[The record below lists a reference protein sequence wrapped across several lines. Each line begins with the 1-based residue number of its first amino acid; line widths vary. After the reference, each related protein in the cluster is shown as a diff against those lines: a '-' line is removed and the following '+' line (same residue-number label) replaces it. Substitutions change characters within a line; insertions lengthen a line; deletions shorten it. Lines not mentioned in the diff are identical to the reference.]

1 MNRILQLATVVA
13 ILASGAWMD
22 RGNPGR
28 SGTFPDN
35 VSPKFYDTPRFARKL
50 LPIEGNDQVTVDVS
64 PAVAN
69 GTMVI
74 VSKEGR
80 IYALSTAD
88 LSMKWSNDLKVV
100 GTSASFVA
108 SPAIDEGKIYVPYYW
123 ISPEPSSTSKPIA
136 GICCYNLE
144 DGKLDWRT
152 GDSKSLIESTP
163 LIDGNKIVYGSSDR
177 HVYAID
183 KTSKGAPF
191 EGWSPIEL
199 TGQVKAGVAKLDDGR
214 YVVACQGQPHTDSE
228 YTKNLYCLNPNDGSI
243 SWGPLQTKGSI
254 DYTPA
259 TSGDYIF
266 VTSYGYIIGSNTDA
280 TGTLY
285 CFDRDR
291 NPNEMWNF
299 PFKGRMTGSPVT
311 NGKYVVAAD
320 TAQEMRVFA
329 LDGDNFSLQA
339 EYVTDNIVMNS
350 PVIID
355 HYVYVGTRSGSLSIY
370 DLDAKK
376 VVGHDNETGIVQ
388 NLNVGGNEAYLMGS
402 PIIWNDALFAVNN
415 IGHVFKFEMKPNIS
429 VTFEKTEQTVKKGEQ
444 FRFRAVVKNEREQ
457 KLQKSVKI
465 SLRTDADWL
474 SADTDTTVSILDA
487 GQQAII
493 EFSGTAEKA
502 TYDHLIAKV
511 IVSSDNPEITY
522 EPVNLILFVTE
533 KNLQVTYIG
542 GSSTI
547 WDDELLRTLMVTNT
561 GNTQILFDVITDI
574 GVNMVSSGRS
584 ILLNPDASVELKFE
598 IDPKACGFDK
608 PVELKFSFR
617 SDGEDLANYI
627 LKCTLKRSM
636 KIIKLAIGKAK
647 ATVDDTE
654 INVDPPP
661 FISKNITM
669 VPLRFVSDGLG
680 LKIEWVA
687 DIKTIIVDLGNESYL
702 RLLINSSKAYVDM
715 PDGSI
720 KEVPLASPPQIVKGR
735 TFVPLR
741 IISEM
746 FSCDVVWDAKTKG
759 ITITK
764 RLKP

>member
-1 MNRILQLATVVA
+1 MNRILLLAT
-13 ILASGAWMD
+13 ILTTMTAGAWVD

-28 SGTFPDN
+28 SGSFADN
-35 VSPKFYDTPRFARKL
+35 ITPKFYDAPRYSRKL
-50 LPIEGNDQVTVDVS
+50 LPIEGNDQVTIDVS
-64 PAVAN
+64 PAVAS
-69 GTMVI
+69 GMLVI

-80 IYALSTAD
+80 IYGLSTAD

-100 GTSASFVA
+100 GTSASFMA
-108 SPAIDEGKIYVPYYW
+108 SPAIDDGKIYVPYYW
-123 ISPEPSSTSKPIA
+123 ISPEPSSTSRPIA

-144 DGKLDWRT
+144 DGRLEWRT
-152 GDSKSLIESTP
+152 SDSKSLIESTP

-183 KTSKGAPF
+183 KTKKGAPA
-191 EGWSPIEL
+191 EDWNPIEL
-199 TGQVKAGVAKLDDGR
+199 TGQVKAGIAKLDDGR
-214 YVVACQGQPHTDSE
+214 YIVACQGQPHSDSE
-228 YTKNLYCLNPNDGSI
+228 YTKNLYCLNPNDGGV

-259 TSGDYIF
+259 TSGNYVF

-291 NPNEMWNF
+291 NPNELWEF
-299 PFKGRMTGSPVT
+299 PFKGRMTGSAAT
-311 NGKYVVAAD
+311 NGKYVIAAD
-320 TAQEMRVFA
+320 TANQMRVFTV
-329 LDGDNFSLQA
+329 DGVMQA
-339 EYVTDNIVMNS
+339 EYKTDNIIMSS

-355 HYVYVGTRSGSLSIY
+355 HYAYVGTRAGYLSIY
-370 DLDAKK
+370 DLDLKHIDQDDS
-376 VVGHDNETGIVQ
+376 VSQIVQ
-388 NLNVGGNEAYLMGS
+388 DLNVGGNEAYLMGS
-402 PIIWNDALFAVNN
+402 PVVWNDALFAVNN

-429 VTFEKTEQTVKKGEQ
+429 VTFEKTGQTVKKGEQ
-444 FRFRAVVKNEREQ
+444 FRFRAVVKNERNQ
-457 KLQKSVKI
+457 KLAKSVKI
-465 SLRTDADWL
+465 TLRTDADWL
-474 SADTDTTVSILDA
+474 SPDTDSTVSIIDA

-502 TYDHLIAKV
+502 TYDHLTAKV
-511 IVSSDNPEITY
+511 IISCDNPDITF

-547 WDDELLRTLMVTNT
+547 WDDELVRTLNVTNT
-561 GNTQILFDVITDI
+561 GNTQVLFDVITDI
-574 GVNMVSSGRS
+574 GVTMISSGRS
-584 ILLNPDASVELKFE
+584 ILLNPDASIELKFG
-598 IDPKACGFDK
+598 IDPKSCGFDK
-608 PVELKFSFR
+608 PIELKFSFR

-627 LKCTLKRSM
+627 LRCTLKRSM
-636 KIIKLAIGKAK
+636 KIIKLAIGKPTAN
-647 ATVDDTE
+647 VDDTD
-654 INVDPPP
+654 IAVDPPP
-661 FISKNITM
+661 FISKSVTM
-669 VPLRFVSDGLG
+669 VPVRFISEGLG
-680 LKIEWVA
+680 LKVEWIA
-687 DIKTIIVDLGNESYL
+687 DIKTIIIDLGNESYL
-702 RLLINSSKAYVDM
+702 RLLINSPKAYVDM

-720 KEVPLASPPQIVKGR
+720 REVALSSPPQIVKGR

-746 FSCDVVWDAKTKG
+746 FKCDVAWDAKTRG